1 MKVNDIRKS
10 FLDYFRERGHTIVES
25 APVIPHGD
33 PTLLFTNSG
42 MNQFKDVFLGTG
54 QRPYKR
60 AADTQKCIRAGGK
73 HNDLD
78 TVGRDGY
85 HQTFFEMLGNWS
97 FGDYFKAE
105 SIEWGWDLLTREW
118 KIDKS
123 KLYLTVHHSD
133 DEARELWLKIS
144 GVPRERVTS
153 YDKENFWEMG
163 ETGPCGPCTEI
174 HIDRGPEAC
183 DKRGR
188 VPGHVCKVNAPDG
201 CAQFIELWNHVF
213 IQYERKADR
222 SLEPLPAKH
231 VDTGMGLERV
241 TQVLQG
247 VYSNYDTDVFKPII
261 KAIEERTGVKY
272 PGNGPEGTPHR
283 AIADHVRALSFAIA
297 DGASPDA
304 TGRGSVL
311 RRILRRGSRFFHSL
325 GVTDE
330 PAMKDIVPALIA
342 SMGDAFPELKAQER
356 LITQVIEKEEQQFL
370 KTLDKGVA
378 AFRKEMEKL
387 RAGSTKVFPGDVAF
401 VMKDTHGFPYDVI
414 EQMVEEEGFKLD
426 RPRVDELEEEAKDK
440 ARKAGKF
447 KVDLSK
453 YKHAPVTSFTGYQ
466 HTSGAGKVV
475 AADAQELVL
484 DTTPFYAESGGQVG
498 DTGRIVAVDGGFEF
512 DVLDTQKSGQVF
524 VHYGQWLK
532 GDPSKAHPGL
542 DVMSAVERERRDSIR
557 RNHTGTH
564 LLHWALRSV
573 VGPTA
578 VQKGSLVEPLRLRF
592 DFANDRG
599 LGDDEVAEIERLV
612 NQRICENA
620 AVKIEELPI
629 QEAREKGAIA
639 MFGEKYG
646 ESVRVID
653 IAGYSCEFCGG
664 THVDR
669 TGDIGAFKIVQEGA
683 LQAGVRRIV
692 ALTAT
697 HAMTRAHY
705 ESRLLSTI
713 AHELR
718 TKPEEVVERIRRM
731 QEEIKELQKKNK
743 QSLQRQLPTWDEL
756 KAQAVQQGPV
766 KVLAVDVPGADA
778 DVLRQFGDALKRQSE
793 PYVGFF
799 MAAEGDGGKVPIVCA
814 VSGPLVTEGWNSR
827 DLLKPV
833 AAALGGGGGGKPDLS
848 SGSGKDASKIGEA
861 LSIARKVV
869 AEKAG
874 A

>member
-1 MKVNDIRKS
+1 MKVDDIRKS
-10 FLDYFRERGHTIVES
+10 FLDYFRARGHTIVES
-25 APVIPHGD
+25 APVVPHGD
-33 PTLLFTNSG
+33 PTLLFTNAG

-118 KIDKS
+118 KVDAS
-123 KLYLTVHHSD
+123 KLHATIHHSD
-133 DEARELWLKIS
+133 EESRDLWLKIS
-144 GVPRERVTS
+144 GLPRERVTA

-183 DKRGR
+183 DMKSRN
-188 VPGHVCKVNAPDG
+188 PGHVCKVNAPDG
-201 CAQFIELWNHVF
+201 CSRFIELWNHVF
-213 IQYERKADR
+213 IQYERKPDR
-222 SLEPLPAKH
+222 SLVTLPAKH
-231 VDTGMGLERV
+231 VDTGMGLERI

-247 VYSNYDTDVFKPII
+247 VYSNYDTDLFRPII
-261 KAIEERTGVKY
+261 GAIEQRTGVKY
-272 PGNGPEGTPHR
+272 PGNGPEGTAHR

-297 DGASPDA
+297 DGASPDN

-311 RRILRRGSRFFHSL
+311 RRILRRASRFFHKL

-330 PAMKDIVPALIA
+330 PALKDIVPALVA
-342 SMGDAFPELKAQER
+342 TMGDAFPEVKAQER
-356 LITQVIEKEEQQFL
+356 LITQVIQKEEEQFV

-378 AFRKEMEKL
+378 MFAKEREQL
-387 RAGSTKVFPGDVAF
+387 AASGAKVLPGDAVF
-401 VMKDTHGFPYDVI
+401 TMKDTYGIPYDVT
-414 EQMVEEEGFKLD
+414 EQMAEEAGLKIDQARFK
-426 RPRVDELEEEAKDK
+426 ELEEEAKDK

-447 KVDLSK
+447 KVDLGK
-453 YKHAPVTSFTGYQ
+453 YKHAPVTAFTGYQ
-466 HTSGAGKVV
+466 HTSGEGRVV

-484 DTTPFYAESGGQVG
+484 DVTPFYAESGGQVG
-498 DTGRIVAVDGGFEF
+498 DTGRVVAVDGSFEF

-524 VHYGQWLK
+524 VHYGEWVK
-532 GDPSKAHPGL
+532 GEPTLARPGL
-542 DVMSAVERERRDSIR
+542 DVVAAVEKERRDSIR

-564 LLHWALRSV
+564 LLHWALRQV
-573 VGPTA
+573 LGPNA

-592 DFANDRG
+592 DFAHERG
-599 LGDDEVAEIERLV
+599 LGDDEVAEVERLV
-612 NQRICENA
+612 NQRIVENA

-629 QEAREKGAIA
+629 QEARDKGAIA

-646 ESVRVID
+646 ELVRVID

-669 TGDIGAFKIVQEGA
+669 TGDIGAFKVVQESA
-683 LQAGVRRIV
+683 LQAGVRRVV

-705 ESRLLSTI
+705 ESRLLSSI

-718 TKPEEVVERIRRM
+718 ARPEEVLERIRRL
-731 QEEIKELQKKNK
+731 QEEIKDLQRKNK
-743 QSLQRQLPTWDEL
+743 QALQRQLPTWDDL
-756 KAQAVQQGPV
+756 RGKAVQKGPV
-766 KVLAVDVPGADA
+766 KVVAAEVPGANA
-778 DVLRQFGDALKRQSE
+778 DLLRQFGDAVKRQQE
-793 PYVGFF
+793 PFVGFF
-799 MAAEGDGGKVPIVCA
+799 VAAEDGKVPIVCA
-814 VSGPLVTEGWNSR
+814 VSVPLVAEGWNSR

-833 AAALGGGGGGKPDLS
+833 AATLGGGGGGKPDLS
-848 SGSGKDASKIGEA
+848 SGSGKDAAKIGEA
-861 LSIARKVV
+861 LALAEKVV

>member
-1 MKVNDIRKS
+1 MKVNEIRKS

-118 KIDKS
+118 KVDKD

-133 DEARELWLKIS
+133 DESRELWAKIS
-144 GVPRERVTS
+144 GVPRERITS

-174 HIDRGPEAC
+174 HIDRGPTAC
-183 DKRGR
+183 HQKERN
-188 VPGHVCKVNAPDG
+188 PGHVCKVNAPDG
-201 CAQFIELWNHVF
+201 CSRYIELWNHVF
-213 IQYERKADR
+213 IQYERKLDR
-222 SLEPLPAKH
+222 SLVTLPAKH
-231 VDTGMGLERV
+231 VDTGMGLERI
-241 TQVLQG
+241 TQVMQG

-261 KAIEERTGVKY
+261 RAIEERTKVKY
-272 PGNGPEGTPHR
+272 PGNGHEGTAHR
-283 AIADHVRALSFAIA
+283 AIADHVRALAFAIA
-297 DGASPDA
+297 DGASPDR

-311 RRILRRGSRFFHSL
+311 RRILRRASRFFHSL

-330 PAMKDIVPALIA
+330 PALKDIVPALMG
-342 SMGDAFPELKAQER
+342 SMGEAFPEIKQQER
-356 LITQVIEKEEQQFL
+356 LITTVIEKEERQFL
-370 KTLDKGVA
+370 ETLDRGVKLFERAKG
-378 AFRKEMEKL
+378 EL
-387 RAGSTKVFPGDVAF
+387 GGSKVLPGKVAF
-401 VMKDTHGFPYDVI
+401 TLEDTHGFPYDVT
-414 EQMVEEEGFKLD
+414 EQMAEEAGLKID
-426 RPRVDELEEEAKDK
+426 RAEYDELREEARLK
-440 ARKAGKF
+440 ARSAGKF

-453 YKHAPVTSFTGYQ
+453 YKHAPVTTFTGYK
-466 HTSGAGKVV
+466 HTIGDAKVV

-498 DTGRIVAVDGGFEF
+498 DAGRIVAADGSFEF
-512 DVLDTQKSGQVF
+512 DVVDTQKSGQVF

-532 GDPSKAHPGL
+532 GDPSAVKNGHAVL
-542 DVMSAVERERRDSIR
+542 AAVEKERRDAIR

-564 LLHWALRSV
+564 LLHWALHQV
-573 VGPTA
+573 VGNAA

-592 DFANDRG
+592 DFASDRG
-599 LGDDEVAEIERLV
+599 LGDDELAEIERLV
-612 NQRICENA
+612 NHKIVENA

-629 QEAREKGAIA
+629 AQAREKGAIA

-646 ESVRVID
+646 ETVRVID

-683 LQAGVRRIV
+683 LQAGVRRV
-692 ALTAT
+692 QALTGGNAV
-697 HAMTRAHY
+697 TRSHY
-705 ESRLLSTI
+705 DTRLLHAI
-713 AHELR
+713 AQELR
-718 TKPEEVVERIRRM
+718 TKPEEVLDRLRKM
-731 QEEIKELQKKNK
+731 QEEIRELQKKNK
-743 QSLQRQLPTWDEL
+743 AALQQRLPSWDEL
-756 KAQAVQQGPV
+756 KAKATQHGGVKLVAVE
-766 KVLAVDVPGADA
+766 VPGANADA
-778 DVLRQFGDALKRQSE
+778 LRQFGDALKRQPE
-793 PYVGFF
+793 PFVGFF
-799 MAAEGDGGKVPIVCA
+799 MAGEDEGKVPIVCA
-814 VSGPLVTEGWNSR
+814 VSASLVAEGWNSK

-833 AAALGGGGGGKPDLS
+833 AAILGGGGGGKPDLS
-848 SGSGKDASKIGEA
+848 SGSGKDASKIREA
-861 LSIARKVV
+861 LEQAERVV
-869 AEKAG
+869 AEKAK
-874 A
+874 